1 MKELNKKSF
10 SLLSLFLMLSMV
22 IPFAAI
28 PATTA
33 HTPAW
38 DIPSFA
44 YVVAQPNPVGVGQRV
59 MIYMWVDI
67 PMPSANI
74 ANDVRRH
81 DYSLI
86 ITKPD
91 GTKET
96 QSWPIIDDTT
106 GIQMFPYSPSQVGT
120 YTLDFSYTGQI
131 YTWSGAYQG
140 DNFKAAEA
148 STTFVSQEEQLPAAK
163 VSYPLPTEYWSRP
176 IEGENTA
183 WFTIAS
189 NWLNGPYIRSGAT
202 SSGGAGYGRFQSD
215 GIGPNSAHVMW
226 TKPIQFGG
234 VLGGS
239 LAGNDGKTFY
249 TGGSYQTRF
258 NTGIIMY
265 GNLYYQEP
273 YGNSGAGGDIVA
285 VDLQTGEE
293 LWRVDPTASGVNL
306 VPTFGYFYAFDT
318 GNQHGVLPNGAL
330 IASSNVA
337 GQGTV
342 WRAYDPM
349 TGKLTSMNI
358 TNVPSGTATG
368 TLAPNSGS
376 AASTAGP
383 KGEYLIY
390 TLTNCGTTSNIQYYL
405 SQWNSTNVFG
415 TNSGNGVGTWYS
427 GTTNASAVS
436 AYDWNISVSSLKG
449 QWSIYRDV
457 AFDNL
462 LLLTQGSFGTGPRT
476 NGEGVNVTVLSL
488 KPNSIGQVLWTRHY
502 APMPG
507 NETASVTAVDA
518 DSGVFIVE
526 AKETMQ
532 LIAYS
537 LTDGSQVWS
546 TTPEVALWDTMRCV
560 SLYAYG
566 NLYRSGFDGI
576 LYCYSMKD
584 GSLLWTY
591 GNGGAGN
598 STYAGLDTAYGH
610 YPIFVDVI
618 ADGKVYLGTTEHS
631 PDSPWYKD
639 SEYRC
644 INATTGEE
652 IWTLTGW
659 GTGMYVGT
667 SDMVA
672 DGYFTYLNCYDM
684 QVYSVG
690 KGPSTTSVTA
700 SPKVTT
706 FGSSVIIEGT
716 VLDIAA
722 GTNQD
727 EQAARFPNG
736 VAAVSDS
743 SMKGWMEYVYMQKP
757 RPTDTVGV
765 PVTISVVDANG
776 NYRDI
781 GVVTSDADGFFS
793 LNWKPDIEGAYT
805 VYASF
810 AGSESYW
817 PSHAVS
823 AFAVDLAAPTPV
835 PTEALNLQSAADMYF
850 VPAVAGIII
859 AIVIVGIMMALLL
872 IKKRP

>member
-10 SLLSLFLMLSMV
+10 SLISLFLILSLV
-22 IPFAAI
+22 LPFATISTAD
-28 PATTA
+28 A

-44 YVVAQPNPVGVGQRV
+44 YVVAQPNPVGVGQRI

-67 PMPSANI
+67 PMPSAAI

-81 DYSLI
+81 DYSLT
-86 ITKPD
+86 ITRPD

-96 QSWPIIDDTT
+96 QSWPRIDDTT

-120 YTLDFSYTGQI
+120 YKLDFNYAGQT

-140 DNFKAAEA
+140 DNFKAAAA

-202 SSGGAGYGRFQSD
+202 SSGGAGYSRFQSD
-215 GIGPNSAHVMW
+215 GIGPNSPHVMW
-226 TKPIQFGG
+226 TKPLQFGG
-234 VLGGS
+234 VVGGTT
-239 LAGNDGKTFY
+239 AGNNGKTFY
-249 TGGSYQTRF
+249 TGGSYNTRF
-258 NTGIIMY
+258 ATGIIMY

-273 YGNSGAGGDIVA
+273 YGNSGGGGDIVA
-285 VDLQTGEE
+285 VDLQTGQE
-293 LWRVDPTASGVNL
+293 LWRVDPTASGINL
-306 VPTFGYFYAFDT
+306 VPTFGYLYAFDT

-330 IASSNVA
+330 IASYNVGSGA
-337 GQGTV
+337 NRMTC
-342 WRAYDPM
+342 WAAYDPR
-349 TGKLTSMNI
+349 TGELTSMNI
-358 TNVPSGTATG
+358 TDVPPGTSTG

-376 AASTAGP
+376 AASTAGS

-390 TLTNCGTTSNIQYYL
+390 SLTNCGTTTDIQYYL

-415 TNSGNGVGTWYS
+415 ANSGNGVGTWYS
-427 GTTNASAVS
+427 GTANARALS
-436 AYDWNISVSSLKG
+436 AYDWNISIPSLKG
-449 QWSIYRDV
+449 QWSIFRDV
-457 AFDNL
+457 AFDDL

-476 NGEGVNVTVLSL
+476 NGEGVNVTVVSL
-488 KPNSIGQVLWTRHY
+488 NPNSIGQVLWTKHY
-502 APMPG
+502 NPMPG
-507 NETASVTAVDA
+507 NETAAVTAVDA

-537 LTDGSQVWS
+537 LTDGSQVW
-546 TTPEVALWDTMRCV
+546 TATPEAALWDTMRCV

-591 GNGGAGN
+591 GNGGPGN
-598 STYAGLDTAYGH
+598 STYAGLDTSYGH
-610 YPIFVDVI
+610 YPIFVDVV

-639 SEYRC
+639 AQYRC

-690 KGPSTTSVTA
+690 KGPSSISVNA
-700 SPKVTT
+700 GPKVSTL
-706 FGSSVIIEGT
+706 GSNIVIEGT
-716 VLDIAA
+716 ISDIAA
-722 GTNQD
+722 GTKQE

-736 VAAVSDS
+736 VPAVSDA
-743 SMKGWMEYVYMQKP
+743 SMKDWMEYVYMQKP
-757 RPTDTVGV
+757 KPTDVVGV
-765 PVTISVVDANG
+765 QVSINVMDSNG
-776 NYRDI
+776 NYRNI
-781 GVVTSDADGFFS
+781 GTATSIDGYYTLS
-793 LNWKPDIEGAYT
+793 WKPDIEGQYT

-817 PSHAVS
+817 PSNAMTSFV
-823 AFAVDLAAPTPV
+823 VDPASTTPSPQPQVVAP
-835 PTEALNLQSAADMYF
+835 PTEMYF
-850 VPAVAGIII
+850 AISTTAIII
-859 AIVIVGIMMALLL
+859 AIIAVGAVLALLL
-872 IKKRP
+872 RKRP